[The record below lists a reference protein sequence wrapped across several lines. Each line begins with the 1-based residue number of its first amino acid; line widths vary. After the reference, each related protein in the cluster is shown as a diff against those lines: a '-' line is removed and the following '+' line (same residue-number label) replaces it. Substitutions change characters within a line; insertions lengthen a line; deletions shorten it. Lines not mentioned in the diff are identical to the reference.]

1 MICTNLSKM
10 PKLSQTGD
18 VLAVCQKLRRN
29 LNFALE
35 SLELLFSFIWKHCF
49 FSFLSVFFNHQQS
62 LWKSQ
67 ARYSSQKCPPLQ
79 PSLKGFNFSLLF
91 SVIMRTKSQ
100 LKYYQSLSLQIINTC
115 LSINQKGVITHMD
128 RRKKIPKPQF
138 LYRSQTMRCL

>member
-1 MICTNLSKM
+1 MLSVSWQQIHLNICISSKKTNSDSCSKRTGKCVVNSMICTNLSKM

-79 PSLKGFNFSLLF
+79 ASLKGSNFSLLF
-91 SVIMRTKSQ
+91 SVIMRTKS
-100 LKYYQSLSLQIINTC
+100 
-115 LSINQKGVITHMD
+115 
-128 RRKKIPKPQF
+128 
-138 LYRSQTMRCL
+138 